1 MSQQGLYAVIP
12 KSNTMAQ
19 TGRQTEPPKEPQLA
33 DKQFQVAIVFIL
45 GFFLMLAISLW
56 SYFVGKS
63 LELATFVGTL
73 FAGWVGTIIGFY
85 FGQKPTEQLR
95 QNLKDERQLTRT
107 LTEHIQKQSTDLW
120 KKLDKP
126 GRRRP

>member
-1 MSQQGLYAVIP
+1 
-12 KSNTMAQ
+12 MAQ
-19 TGRQTEPPKEPQLA
+19 PGRQTEPLKEPQLA
-33 DKQFQVAIVFIL
+33 DKQFWVAIVFIL
-45 GFFLMLAISLW
+45 GFFVMLTVSLG

-95 QNLKDERQLTRT
+95 QNLKDERQLTRQ
-107 LTEHIQKQSTDLW
+107 LTQHMQDQSKDLW
-120 KKLDKP
+120 RKLDTLERK
-126 GRRRP
+126 RA

>member
-1 MSQQGLYAVIP
+1 MIIP
-12 KSNTMAQ
+12 EKNTMAQ
-19 TGRQTEPPKEPQLA
+19 AGRKTQPPKEPQLV
-33 DKQFQVAIVFIL
+33 DKQFWVAIVFIL
-45 GFFLMLAISLW
+45 GFFAMLTISLW

-95 QNLKDERQLTRT
+95 QNLTDERQLTRD
-107 LTEHIQKQSTDLW
+107 LTAHIQRQSTDLW
-120 KKLDKP
+120 KELDKP
-126 GRRRP
+126 GRRKP